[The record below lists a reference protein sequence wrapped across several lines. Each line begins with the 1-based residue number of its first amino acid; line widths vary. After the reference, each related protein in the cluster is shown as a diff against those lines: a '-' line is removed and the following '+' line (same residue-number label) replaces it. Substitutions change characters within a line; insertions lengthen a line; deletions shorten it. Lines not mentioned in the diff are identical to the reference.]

1 MTTTHDTGGS
11 SEPAIR
17 PPSALLAAA
26 EYRAIAERVHFATM
40 EPLLRRLPRGDG
52 HGVLVF
58 PGFMASDR
66 STGALRGLLRDLGYR
81 AYGWGQ
87 GQNIGPTSAIVSG
100 LTTRLLHVYDRT
112 RRPVSLIG
120 WSLGGIYAR
129 EIARARPDLAR
140 LVITLGSPIQMADG
154 DRSSAQ
160 RMWEVMQRF
169 HDEDFFGERMREVDR
184 PLLPVPA
191 TSIYSTTDGIVA
203 WKASLIRKTEITEN
217 VRVFGSHCGLG
228 HNAAAVTVI
237 ADRLAQPEG
246 EWREFDPPWWQRAW
260 FPPSRDLDR
269 DLLLKIA
276 PADSPARRAS

>member
-1 MTTTHDTGGS
+1 MTATDDTRGAS
-11 SEPAIR
+11 QPAIR

-26 EYRAIAERVHFATM
+26 EYRAIAERVHFAAM

-66 STGALRGLLRDLGYR
+66 STAPLRKLLRDLGYR

-100 LTTRLLHVYDRT
+100 LTTRLLHVHDRA

-129 EIARARPDLAR
+129 ELARARPDLAR

-169 HDEDFFGERMREVDR
+169 HDEDFFAERMREVDR
-184 PLLPVPA
+184 PPLPVPA

-246 EWREFDPPWWQRAW
+246 EWRDFDPPWWQRAW
-260 FPPSRDLDR
+260 FPPARDLDR
-269 DLLLKIA
+269 DLLLRIA